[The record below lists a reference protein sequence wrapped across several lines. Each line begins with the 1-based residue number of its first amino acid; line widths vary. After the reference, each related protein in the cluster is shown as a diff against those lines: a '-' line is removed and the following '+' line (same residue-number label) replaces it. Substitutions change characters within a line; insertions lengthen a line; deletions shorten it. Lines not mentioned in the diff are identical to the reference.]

1 MTKKRARKK
10 AGQPS
15 PRRASA
21 ARRQWNALA
30 STGDFAALVERV
42 VAIIE
47 DARARVIRT
56 VNSEMVLSYWHIG
69 REIVEYVQRGSS
81 RAEYGEQVI
90 EDMSARLL
98 ARVGRGY
105 STRNLWY
112 FRDFYLT
119 YRERAPSIRAEVF
132 RTSLVQNSKR
142 LVQNSKPIDAAKI
155 LHEAGAEFAQGFSSR
170 LSWTH
175 YRALLKVSDP
185 AARAFYEIE
194 AERENWST
202 PHLERQIFTALHL
215 RLLKSRDK
223 AGVMELA
230 RKGQTVERPS
240 DLIKSPVV
248 LDFLDLPDSEVLR
261 ESDLESAILGKLSQF
276 LLELGKG
283 FAFVARQKRLTFE
296 DEEFYVDLVFYNV
309 ILKCYLLI
317 DLKLGKL
324 THQDVGQM
332 DSYVRLFDAQ
342 GRTEGDGPTIGL
354 ILCAEKNE
362 AIARYSIL
370 SEHEQLFAAKYVT
383 YLPSVEELERELERD
398 RRIAE
403 AIVEAIVEPPR
414 SAAPSPRTKKRE
426 KRQK

>member
-1 MTKKRARKK
+1 MTAKRARKK
-10 AGQPS
+10 AVQPS
-15 PRRASA
+15 PKRASA

-30 STGDFAALVERV
+30 PTGDFAALVERV

-47 DARARVIRT
+47 DARSRVVRT

-69 REIVEYVQRGSS
+69 REIVEYVQRGES

-90 EDMSARLL
+90 EDLSAQLL

-132 RTSLVQNSKR
+132 RTSLVQNSK
-142 LVQNSKPIDAAKI
+142 PIDAAKI
-155 LHEAGAEFAQGFSSR
+155 LHEAGAEFARGFSSR

-215 RLLKSRDK
+215 RLLKSRNK

-240 DLIKSPVV
+240 DLIKSPLI
-248 LDFLDLPDSEVLR
+248 LDFLGLSGRHEYR
-261 ESDLESAILGKLSQF
+261 ESDLETAIISKLSQF

-283 FAFVARQKRLTFE
+283 FAFVARQKRISFDDDHLFI
-296 DEEFYVDLVFYNV
+296 DLVFYN
-309 ILKCYLLI
+309 ILLKCYLLI
-317 DLKLGKL
+317 DLKLRRL

-332 DSYVRLFDAQ
+332 DSYVRIFDAHE
-342 GRTEGDGPTIGL
+342 RAPGDGPTIGL
-354 ILCAEKNE
+354 ILCAEENHT
-362 AIARYSIL
+362 IARYSVL
-370 SEHEQLFAAKYVT
+370 NEYKQLFAAKYLT
-383 YLPSVEELERELERD
+383 YLPTEEELRRELERD
-398 RRIAE
+398 RRLAE
-403 AIVEAIVEPPR
+403 ASVEPPR
-414 SAAPSPRTKKRE
+414 EEKPTKPKRATRA
-426 KRQK
+426 KGRRK